1 MVHHFRHDE
10 YLHIKPVLIVCAIV
24 ILLIAGGAVAIYYA
38 TKPKDTDFSKFY
50 SNTKNPAIEDAD
62 DTDGTDG
69 TDDSKCNA
77 NAVLASSD

>member
-50 SNTKNPAIEDAD
+50 SNTKNPVIEDAD
-62 DTDGTDG
+62 DPD
-69 TDDSKCNA
+69 DDSNECNA
-77 NAVLASSD
+77 NGVVASSD

>member
-38 TKPKDTDFSKFY
+38 TKPKYMDFSKFY
-50 SNTKNPAIEDAD
+50 SNNKNTVIEDAD
-62 DTDGTDG
+62 DTD
-69 TDDSKCNA
+69 DSNECNA
-77 NAVLASSD
+77 NGVLASSD